1 MQAAKAAQAQN
12 GMARR
17 LGSTEAILS
26 ISTESRAYH
35 STSAQAR
42 VGIAVG
48 KEGNAYFPII
58 GRSMFIDIGCFFA
71 LHVCS
76 THTKREFWLASMNPS
91 STALDWTT
99 RASARASRQATLDW
113 TSFETRL

>member
-1 MQAAKAAQAQN
+1 MCSSMQAAKAAQAQN

-42 VGIAVG
+42 VGIAG
-48 KEGNAYFPII
+48 EGRKRLLSNHRLAWPQ
-58 GRSMFIDIGCFFA
+58 
-71 LHVCS
+71 HVY
-76 THTKREFWLASMNPS
+76 
-91 STALDWTT
+91 
-99 RASARASRQATLDW
+99 
-113 TSFETRL
+113 

>member
-76 THTKREFWLASMNPS
+76 THQARILVGQHEPEFDGPRLDNTGECQSEPPSNPG
-91 STALDWTT
+91 LDK
-99 RASARASRQATLDW
+99 L
-113 TSFETRL
+113 